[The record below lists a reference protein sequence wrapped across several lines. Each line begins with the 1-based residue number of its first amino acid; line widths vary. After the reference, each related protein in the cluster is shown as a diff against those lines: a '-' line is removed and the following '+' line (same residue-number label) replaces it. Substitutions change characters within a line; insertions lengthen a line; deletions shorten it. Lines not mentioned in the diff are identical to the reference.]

1 MDMSKLTQREKE
13 VVNLLAQGKPQRLI
27 ADQLVISRYTVYN
40 HIKNIKA
47 KTGATSTFELAV
59 NTRRQLTS

>member
-13 VVNLLAQGKPQRLI
+13 VVNLLAQGKPQSQI

-47 KTGATSTFELAV
+47 KTGAASTFELAI
-59 NTRRQLTS
+59 NTRRQMSS